1 MTMKTIA
8 GAAAMVAVAGTI
20 VGCCPNCGKQEIKMY
35 TNKDFYEGGT
45 FDENGINQGGKFNAA
60 KASEAYFDMMSRF
73 GYPVYPALKNDK
85 LTNPKEG
92 TQYLGFWAIDFAK
105 GDFMKYGMG
114 GVIWVDEIKEE
125 YFGHDIYLL
134 PLQALPEHCHKAG
147 NPVDPSVATDRW
159 TGEKFVGKNIP
170 AKMES
175 WLVRHGWV
183 YSFSEVGEPNL
194 DQFPEAKKMLSA
206 HLFDQKANK
215 PTNLQSL
222 HVEKWTADGV
232 AHKLPRTGGWHFM
245 MGGTEGAIVSEFA
258 NFHDS
263 KCNRFSVP
271 GVQF

>member
-8 GAAAMVAVAGTI
+8 GAAAMVAVAGMMA
-20 VGCCPNCGKQEIKMY
+20 GCCQECGKKEVKMY
-35 TNKDFYEGGT
+35 TNKEFYAGGS
-45 FDENGINQGGKFNAA
+45 FDADGINKDGKFDAA
-60 KASEAYFDMMSRF
+60 KGKEAYFDLMRRF
-73 GYPVYPALKNDK
+73 GYPVFPSFKDDK
-85 LTNPKEG
+85 LTNPKDG
-92 TQYLGFWAIDFAK
+92 SQYLGFWATDFAK
-105 GDFMKYGMG
+105 GDFMKFGMG

-125 YFGHDIYLL
+125 YFGHDIFLL
-134 PLQALPEHCHKAG
+134 PFQSIAEHSHVAG
-147 NPVDPSVATDRW
+147 NPVDKSVSTDRW
-159 TGEKFVGKNIP
+159 TGEVFNKNIP

-175 WLVRHGWV
+175 WLVRHGSV

-194 DQFPEAKKMLSA
+194 DKFPEAKKMLSA

-215 PTNLQSL
+215 PTNLKSL

-232 AHKLPRTGGWHFM
+232 AHKLPKVGTWHFL